1 MRSRSLRILLIGIFS
16 LWFGIIVPGH
26 ERGAI
31 RVAGANTNATGDASC
46 HTVAK
51 STCDHCP
58 TQSSHSSQSS
68 DQPVKAPAD
77 PSQHC
82 AICKFIGLLDAPI
95 VIQFELPTV
104 ELMGMLDPPALRSIA
119 ALSVLSIDRGRGP
132 PSLFI

>member
-31 RVAGANTNATGDASC
+31 RVAGADANEAADGSC
-46 HTVAK
+46 HTVKK
-51 STCDHCP
+51 SACDHCP
-58 TQSSHSSQSS
+58 TQSVPSG
-68 DQPVKAPAD
+68 DQPAKVPSD

-82 AICKFIGLLDAPI
+82 AICKFIGVLDAPT
-95 VIQFELPTV
+95 VIQFALPTV
-104 ELMGMLDPPALRSIA
+104 ELMGILDPPALTSIA
-119 ALSVLSIDRGRGP
+119 SLSVLSIDRGRGP